1 MRKIVAFFLFYIF
14 SSILYGQDSTS
25 IKSLKAELYNASV
38 DSIKISITLKIA
50 DTYLK
55 QENDSSLF
63 FYNKALETAKNIN
76 DQKKIAD
83 ILFYLGYSYEFFNE
97 HNLAIQNYK
106 EARLLYIEL
115 QDSLKEAKTNNY
127 IGFCY
132 THLYNESKAIDFY
145 LKSLSIYKK
154 LKNDIGIAN
163 NYTDI
168 GNLYYAQENFKIA
181 EDYYY
186 DAFEIYKRI
195 GDKFGEASC
204 YTNLG
209 NTNIDEK
216 NFNKGLEFFKKSIVL
231 YKEIDDLAGI
241 AIAYN
246 NIGDTYIKLKEFK
259 KSKSYFL
266 KALELANE
274 IKDQD
279 LRSLVLLNI
288 SDLYNNSG
296 NFKEAIKKANESNKI
311 ANEIGNLEYQ
321 GLNFLNLS
329 VAYDGLGNF
338 KEALNYYKKYTTSKD
353 SLIKIDGNKKIQLF
367 NALNKLEEK
376 ELTINNLAA
385 ENEITQLK
393 YDNEKKLIYFLIG
406 AVVIFAFL
414 IILFIYEQESKKKA
428 YNLLEFKN
436 YQISRLNNEMQ
447 EQRDVLKQM
456 NITKDKFFSIIAHD
470 LKNPFNS
477 IKGFTELLIENINE
491 YTEEKQLKFLKVV
504 KGSTVK
510 ASSLLNNLLIW
521 ANSQSGNLKFNP
533 QKIDLK
539 VELANVISFL
549 EIQAFNKDIKIANKI
564 QDNIFLYADDNML
577 STILRNLIS
586 NAIKFTQSEG
596 RIEIISN
603 TKNGFTKISIKDSG
617 IGISEENLKNLFNIE
632 TKKSTLGTS
641 NEQGSGLGLILC
653 KEFVERHGGEIF
665 VESELTLGSTF
676 SFTLPNW
683 EKANQ
688 SNNIKKKTL
697 NV

>member
-63 FYNKALETAKNIN
+63 FYNKALEKAKNIN
-76 DQKKIAD
+76 DQTKIAD

-168 GNLYYAQENFKIA
+168 GNLYYAQENFKVA
-181 EDYYY
+181 EDYYN

-209 NTNIDEK
+209 NTNIDEE

>member
-1 MRKIVAFFLFYIF
+1 MRKIVVFFLFYIF

-38 DSIKISITLKIA
+38 DSTKISIALKIA

-115 QDSLKEAKTNNY
+115 KDSLKEAMTNNY

-168 GNLYYAQENFKIA
+168 GNLYYAQENFKVA
-181 EDYYY
+181 EGYYN

-195 GDKFGEASC
+195 GDKFGEASS

-259 KSKSYFL
+259 KSKSYFS

-436 YQISRLNNEMQ
+436 YQISKLNNEMQ